1 MIREEHSRYPVV
13 AKTHP
18 GMSGKNNEDRFAVSA
33 FRLNER
39 NRTPMLLAVLCDG
52 IGGHKAGEIAAE
64 LAVNHISQVVS
75 ESNGGAPLEILQKGI
90 EQGSQAIYLESVQD
104 DGKQGMGSTVA
115 CVWLIGKRLYTAT
128 VGDSRIYLMRG
139 DRIRQLSIDHT
150 WIQEALD
157 SGLLTPDQVEGHPN
171 RHVIRRYLGAPQPP
185 NIDFR
190 LCLTNGESDQHALQN
205 QGMILKPADRL
216 LLCSDGLTDL
226 VSDAEILEAF
236 DNKAAEDAVESLID
250 LANQRGGHDNI
261 TVVSVEIPVDIPAK
275 KKKRSPLP
283 IGCAV
288 VAILLGL
295 LVIAASAY
303 FMINGFPW
311 QVAQS
316 TPTPPIQSTINP
328 MITSAPQ
335 SSSTAATFTAT
346 STTAPEATVT
356 PITLA
361 TAFPGSEGYPA
372 PSQVLPTN
380 SAATGYP

>member
-33 FRLNER
+33 FRLNQR

-90 EQGSQAIYLESVQD
+90 EKGSQAIYLESVQD
-104 DGKQGMGSTVA
+104 EGKQGMGSTVA

-139 DRIRQLSIDHT
+139 DRIRQLSTDHT

-157 SGLLTPDQVEGHPN
+157 NGLLTVDQIDGHPN

-185 NIDFR
+185 VVDFR
-190 LCLTNGESDQHALQN
+190 LRLTNGESDQLALQN
-205 QGMILKPADRL
+205 QGTVLKPADRL

-236 DNKAAEDAVESLID
+236 DQQSSETAVENLVD

-261 TVVSVEIPVDIPAK
+261 TIVSVEIPVDIPAMT
-275 KKKRSPLP
+275 KKRSPLP
-283 IGCAV
+283 ISCAI
-288 VAILLGL
+288 VAIVLGL
-295 LVIAASAY
+295 IVITTSAY

-311 QVAQS
+311 LAEQS
-316 TPTPPIQSTINP
+316 TPTPPMVSTINP
-328 MITSAPQ
+328 LITSAPQ

-346 STTAPEATVT
+346 STFTPEATMT
-356 PITLA
+356 PLTLA
-361 TAFPGSEGYPA
+361 TAFPSNEVYPA
-372 PSQVLPTN
+372 PSQPVISN
-380 SAATGYP
+380 SAATSYP